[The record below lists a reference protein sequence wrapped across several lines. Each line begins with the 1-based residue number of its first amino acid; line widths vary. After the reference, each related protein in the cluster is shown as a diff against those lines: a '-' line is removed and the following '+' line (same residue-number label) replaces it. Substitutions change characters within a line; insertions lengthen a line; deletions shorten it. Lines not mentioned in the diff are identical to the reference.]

1 VIEYSETGALFAYRD
16 RVAGGRGAPLSRAAL
31 RVVAAA
37 FDASATLV

>member
-1 VIEYSETGALFAYRD
+1 VIEYAETGALFAYRD

-37 FDASATLV
+37 FAVPTTLV